1 MKNKK
6 RDDLKKMSQAKK
18 LKFIS
23 RHAPNDGQIAL
34 VKKLGYDGIEQ
45 ESIVFR
51 KDPVKDLE
59 AAEIKEK
66 TIALVAPSYITN
78 QLLNAGYTLIE
89 FVNSPVKRER
99 IVFCCEGAYKFFLKQ
114 QHIDR
119 NAPFSKVIYLAQIVQ
134 EYIPCPISIEEQTES
149 SLVPEKV
156 REA

>member
-6 RDDLKKMSQAKK
+6 LIF
-18 LKFIS
+18 LS

-34 VKKLGYDGIEQ
+34 AKVMGYDGIEQ
-45 ESIVFR
+45 EPIVFR

-89 FVNSPVKRER
+89 FVNSPVKRGKM
-99 IVFCCEGAYKFFLKQ
+99 VFCCEGAYKYYLKQ
-114 QHIDR
+114 PNPNTIDCF
-119 NAPFSKVIYLAQIVQ
+119 NCAAKIEQ
-134 EYIPCPISIEEQTES
+134 EFIECPISIEEQVES
-149 SLVPEKV
+149 SLIPEKS
-156 REA
+156 RT